1 MYQTWKK
8 VKPGQTWL
16 LSFYIKAPAFYQH
29 PPKMLLFL
37 LIAFEYGFYEGKKG
51 NFLLE

>member
-16 LSFYIKAPAFYQH
+16 LSFYIKAPAFNQH
-29 PPKMLLFL
+29 PPTMLLFL
-37 LIAFEYGFYEGKKG
+37 LIAFEYGFYEKKRET
-51 NFLLE
+51 FY